1 MVLTVISPLVFK
13 REDLKHIIISLII
26 TNFNVI
32 IEVEEDLVRAR
43 LIRLVGYYTSSIY
56 FAFIQKLMPYSKVY
70 FLEGMCTFE
79 KILKNK
85 TYLEMFPIMHL
96 VYLGFVDLVSVTD
109 TIFER
114 LILENYEKIMKKND

>member
-13 REDLKHIIISLII
+13 REDLKQIIISLII

-32 IEVEEDLVRAR
+32 SEVEDDLVRAR

-70 FLEGMCTFE
+70 FL
-79 KILKNK
+79 
-85 TYLEMFPIMHL
+85 
-96 VYLGFVDLVSVTD
+96 
-109 TIFER
+109 
-114 LILENYEKIMKKND
+114 